1 MIDVDANMFRAAAEC
16 RSTEE
21 TRYYLNGV
29 YVTPH
34 PVKGVVLTATDGHR
48 LISLHDEAGKCSAPK
63 IINIDAKAIDVTAY
77 NALRKAMPGE
87 TPRIVVGEDGIVTVG
102 TYRSLKSCFI
112 DGTYPDWPLVV
123 RPLLAKA
130 KEGKHA
136 PASYNQKYVASFGK
150 IAMMLSPGDSR
161 GCSIRIISFSEMDA
175 SLIRFGGI
183 DYAFGVLMPMHGSS
197 SNEIP
202 IWMKPILEPAPPT
215 PAEPASPEPAQPEPK
230 VASNAKRP
238 VARRLVKKSKPS
250 RTVKKT
256 KKRRA
261 A

>member
-1 MIDVDANMFRAAAEC
+1 MFRAAAEC

-29 YVTPH
+29 YVAPH
-34 PVKGVVLTATDGHR
+34 PEKGVVLTATDGHR

-112 DGTYPDWPLVV
+112 DGSYPDWPLVV
-123 RPLLAKA
+123 RRLLAKA

-150 IAMMLSPGDSR
+150 IATMLSPGDSR
-161 GCSIRIISFSEMDA
+161 GCSIRIISFSEMDP

-183 DYAFGVLMPMHGSS
+183 DYAFGVLMPMRGSP

-202 IWMKPILEPAPPT
+202 IWMKAILEPVASPPV
-215 PAEPASPEPAQPEPK
+215 AEPPPEPQPANPEPK
-230 VASNAKRP
+230 EPTTKPKRPAARRPAAKR
-238 VARRLVKKSKPS
+238 KPS
-250 RTVKKT
+250 RPVKKT